1 MKLSFLLAQ
10 RQALLRQARL
20 AHLAH
25 AYDRLDDFAYRI
37 ARARLHGEVRLQA
50 TAPESGN
57 YAASLTARQ
66 GAQSVLEEHFTDG
79 DIMSLADVV
88 TDITGQLD
96 LDLTFPLEELA
107 SRFLAPLRQQLLQA
121 GIELDHHHGTDAPPD
136 REDSAGR
143 LRQDDRG

>member
-25 AYDRLDDFAYRI
+25 AYDRLDDFAHRV
-37 ARARLHGEVRLQA
+37 ARARLHGEVHLQA

-57 YAASLTARQ
+57 YAASLTALQ
-66 GAQSVLEEHFTDG
+66 GAQSVIEEHFTDG

-88 TDITGQLD
+88 TDVSGQRE

-107 SRFLAPLRQQLLQA
+107 SRFLVPLRQQLLQA
-121 GIELDHHHGTDAPPD
+121 GIELDQHHGPAAPSD
-136 REDSAGR
+136 HEDPADR
-143 LRQDDRG
+143 LRQDERG